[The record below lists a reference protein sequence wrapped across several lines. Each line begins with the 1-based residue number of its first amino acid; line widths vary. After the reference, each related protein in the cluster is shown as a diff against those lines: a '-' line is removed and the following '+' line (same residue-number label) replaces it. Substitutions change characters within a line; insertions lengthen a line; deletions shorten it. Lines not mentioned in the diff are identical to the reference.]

1 MEFRLQAALS
11 RSRLSL
17 NSESKLQ
24 LQAELDVPRRTDGAV
39 PDPEIGARDVRVEG
53 RESAGQ
59 SVLATPADERVPV
72 EHIEELSAELQA
84 HFLGNPCVLD
94 DVEVLVVIAESTQVR
109 NTRSRSPIEI
119 EIVGGFKCG
128 LVE

>member
-39 PDPEIGARDVRVEG
+39 PDAEIGARDVRIES
-53 RESAGQ
+53 RESAAQ
-59 SVLATPADERVPV
+59 SVLATLADERVPA
-72 EHIEELSAELQA
+72 EHTQTTSSAGDQAQLSSKIRDKLAPRTS
-84 HFLGNPCVLD
+84 G
-94 DVEVLVVIAESTQVR
+94 
-109 NTRSRSPIEI
+109 
-119 EIVGGFKCG
+119 
-128 LVE
+128 